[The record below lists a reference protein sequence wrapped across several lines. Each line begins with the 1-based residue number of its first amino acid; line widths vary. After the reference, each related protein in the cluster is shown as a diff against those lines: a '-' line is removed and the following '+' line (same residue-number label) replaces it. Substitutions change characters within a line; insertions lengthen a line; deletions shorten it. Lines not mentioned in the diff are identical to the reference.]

1 MANNTDDTPWYQSMW
16 SWFGDT
22 ASNIY
27 TAKLQSDQAKYEADL
42 IAQQQWQNKQDTIEF
57 LGHPIHKN
65 TLLWIAGGSL
75 LATLILVI
83 VRKK

>member
-1 MANNTDDTPWYQSMW
+1 MAENKTDDTPWYESMW

-22 ASNIY
+22 AKDIY
-27 TAKLQSDQAKYEADL
+27 TAKLQSDQAKYQSEIL
-42 IAQQQWQNKQDTIEF
+42 AQQQAQKADETIDF
-57 LGHPIHKN
+57 LGYDLNKN

-83 VRKK
+83 VRR

>member
-1 MANNTDDTPWYQSMW
+1 MADNTDDTPWYQSMW

-22 ASNIY
+22 AKDVY

-42 IAQQQWQNKQDTIEF
+42 IAQQQWQNQQDTIEF
-57 LGHPIHKN
+57 LGRPIHKN